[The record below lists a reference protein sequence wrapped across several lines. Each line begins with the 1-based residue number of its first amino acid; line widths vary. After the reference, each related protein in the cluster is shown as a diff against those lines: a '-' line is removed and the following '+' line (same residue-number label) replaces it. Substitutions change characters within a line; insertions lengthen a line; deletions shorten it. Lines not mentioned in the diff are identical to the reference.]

1 MISFMIS
8 VVPPKI
14 VAISVAHGRPSRRHR
29 SLAVLGV
36 GLGCL
41 DTSPDHLARKPVLSS
56 GSGS

>member
-8 VVPPKI
+8 VVRPMI
-14 VAISVAHGRPSRRHR
+14 VAISVAHGRLSCRHR

-41 DTSPDHLARKPVLSS
+41 DTSPDHLAREPVFSS